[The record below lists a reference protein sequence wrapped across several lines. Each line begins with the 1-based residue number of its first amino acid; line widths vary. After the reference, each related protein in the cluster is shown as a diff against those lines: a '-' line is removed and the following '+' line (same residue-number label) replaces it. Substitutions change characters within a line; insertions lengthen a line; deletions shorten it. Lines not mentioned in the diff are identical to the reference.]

1 MLDFKNIDEI
11 TRKLTAALPPGL
23 ADIRHDMQSQF
34 RDILQA
40 ALERMD
46 LVTREEFDVQ
56 VAVLQRSQ
64 EKLRRL
70 EQQLAGDDEQ
80 E

>member
-23 ADIRHDMQSQF
+23 TDIRQDMQSQF
-34 RDILQA
+34 REILQA

-56 VAVLQRSQ
+56 MAVLQRCQ
-64 EKLRRL
+64 GKLLQL
-70 EQQLAGDDEQ
+70 EQQLGGGEQ